1 MGALV
6 SLARRV
12 NTFARD
18 TRTQH
23 ETSLEGGTITVL
35 PGDPMLAGAI
45 ADLVGAPVA
54 ERPGADLVVIPLG
67 PHDDSRAAARE
78 VRGEAQPDHEHQHP
92 RGQEPQAVQA
102 DLVALLGAVP

>member
-67 PHDDSRAAARE
+67 P
-78 VRGEAQPDHEHQHP
+78 
-92 RGQEPQAVQA
+92 
-102 DLVALLGAVP
+102 